1 MPSRRTRPPLTLLG
15 LSLAL
20 GLFLAGAALPA
31 WAGSPPNG
39 TPAQERSRL
48 TGEFQRLDSDH
59 DGVLS
64 QAEMGKEAADPVQ
77 SQREFQEMDR
87 THRGYVTLDEFLE
100 YFDRGAAH
108 GAAPAK

>member
-1 MPSRRTRPPLTLLG
+1 MPSRRTRPRPTLG
-15 LSLAL
+15 LLLAL
-20 GLFLAGAALPA
+20 GLFLAGTALPA

-64 QAEMGKEAADPVQ
+64 QAEMGKGSTDPVQ